1 MVSLSCRRR
10 AVVVGGGVPSSHSS
24 SSLLS
29 LAKLAC
35 VAVVLSSVLSD
46 SGVIVVDAASASA
59 DVMET
64 ASSSDCDQGMDLPAD
79 FDGSAW
85 PKMYRLNTP
94 NPDDPMAANSY
105 YKQDVLVDPS
115 VLAKAGV
122 TYRFLDPAGYDYP
135 NKTAA
140 IPWFPFSNGTN
151 DEELQELRD
160 EEDYQYADIVAVT
173 SFIPSYWEEH
183 FHEADT
189 MRYILDG
196 SGYFDLRDLNNEWV
210 RMYVTAGDFLEW
222 PAGIQHRFTIDNAT
236 DTGTGGYGDGTQP
249 PFIQAMRLYKGSSSP
264 DWESV
269 YEAMPGN
276 NTARDDYVATY
287 LCDINPLD
295 DAEEGGGNDDTMSNI
310 PTPDTEASSSA
321 ARLLVSSS
329 LFMVAVGTT
338 MSITLF

>member
-1 MVSLSCRRR
+1 
-10 AVVVGGGVPSSHSS
+10 
-24 SSLLS
+24 
-29 LAKLAC
+29 
-35 VAVVLSSVLSD
+35 
-46 SGVIVVDAASASA
+46 
-59 DVMET
+59 
-64 ASSSDCDQGMDLPAD
+64 MDLPAD

-105 YKQDVLVDPS
+105 YKEDVLVDPS

-122 TYRFLDPAGYDYP
+122 TYKVMYPSGYDYP
-135 NKTAA
+135 IAA
-140 IPWFPFSNGTN
+140 EIPWFPLSNETN

-160 EEDYQYADIVAVT
+160 EEDYQYADIVAVP
-173 SFIPSYWEEH
+173 SFIPSFWEQH

-189 MRYILDG
+189 IRYILEG

-222 PAGIQHRFTIDNAT
+222 PAGIQHRFTIDNST

-249 PFIQAMRLYKGSSSP
+249 PFIQAMRLYKGSTSP
-264 DWESV
+264 DWEPV
-269 YEAMPGN
+269 YEAIPGN
-276 NTARDDYVATY
+276 NTARDDYVSTY
-287 LCDINPLD
+287 LCDINPD
-295 DAEEGGGNDDTMSNI
+295 DVEEGDGGEDDTSTNS
-310 PTPDTEASSSA
+310 PTPDTDASSSA
-321 ARLLVSSS
+321 AGVFLSSS